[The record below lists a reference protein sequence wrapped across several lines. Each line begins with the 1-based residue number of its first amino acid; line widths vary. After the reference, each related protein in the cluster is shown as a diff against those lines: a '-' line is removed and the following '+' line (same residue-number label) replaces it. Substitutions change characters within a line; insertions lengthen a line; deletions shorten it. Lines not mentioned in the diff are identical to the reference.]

1 MPQPID
7 MQSELGRTMAAERV
21 QDAAAR
27 AAVLAQQR
35 SQIDEERRIALRERQ
50 VAETPE
56 TESEGVSQDGRGK
69 QLPPRRQAGRSSIPA
84 GAGTPRPLHASG
96 EDHALDVTV

>member
-7 MQSELGRTMAAERV
+7 MQTELGRTLAAERM

-27 AAVLAQQR
+27 AALLAQQR
-35 SQIDEERRIALRERQ
+35 AQIDAERQ
-50 VAETPE
+50 RADHEHVVAETKQ
-56 TESEGVSQDGRGK
+56 TESEGVNRDGRG
-69 QLPPRRQAGRSSIPA
+69 QGHARERQRRRGAEEAPA
-84 GAGTPRPLHASG
+84 PSRRPISG